1 MVTQLE
7 RMWKS
12 IDENTKTLKNLCGR
26 VTTIETNIS
35 NHQKHKDKQTLI
47 LMAVMGVAVTIS
59 VTLINVFV

>member
-26 VTTIETNIS
+26 VTTIETTIT
-35 NHQKHKDKQTLI
+35 NHQKHKDRQTLI
-47 LMAVMGVAVTIS
+47 LIAIIGGVF
-59 VTLINVFV
+59 TLANVFT